1 MEHILYF
8 DGNLKKISW
17 VILTEGQEVIQS
29 RAHVEKYKDKIT
41 KIQSKYVALHIALFW
56 GIGTFKIKNED
67 NVKIKLDE
75 EVMFDQLN
83 SKTKINDEF
92 IENKIKF
99 IQSFIKQRKLR
110 VDFEKITNEN
120 NLSNKF
126 LK

>member
-1 MEHILYF
+1 
-8 DGNLKKISW
+8 
-17 VILTEGQEVIQS
+17 
-29 RAHVEKYKDKIT
+29 
-41 KIQSKYVALHIALFW
+41 
-56 GIGTFKIKNED
+56 
-67 NVKIKLDE
+67 
-75 EVMFDQLN
+75 MFDQLN

>member
-1 MEHILYF
+1 MYF
-8 DGNLKKISW
+8 NGDLKKISW
-17 VILTEGQEVIQS
+17 VIQTGGQELAQS
-29 RAHVEKYKDKIT
+29 RVHVEKYKDKIT

-56 GIGTFKIKNED
+56 EIGTFKIKNED

>member
-17 VILTEGQEVIQS
+17 VILTEGQEVTQS
-29 RAHVEKYKDKIT
+29 RVHVEKYKDKIT

-75 EVMFDQLN
+75 EIMFDQLN
-83 SKTKINDEF
+83 SKTKSNDEF

-110 VDFEKITNEN
+110 VYFEKINTKN

>member
-1 MEHILYF
+1 MEHILYI

-17 VILTEGQEVIQS
+17 VILTEGQEVTQS

-75 EVMFDQLN
+75 EIMFDQLN
-83 SKTKINDEF
+83 SKTKSNDEF

-110 VDFEKITNEN
+110 VYFEKINTEN
-120 NLSNKF
+120 NFSNKF

>member
-1 MEHILYF
+1 MYF
-8 DGNLKKISW
+8 NGDLKKISW
-17 VILTEGQEVIQS
+17 VIQTGGQELAQS
-29 RAHVEKYKDKIT
+29 RVHVEKYKDKIT

-110 VDFEKITNEN
+110 VDFATITNKN
-120 NLSNKF
+120 NLSNTF

>member
-1 MEHILYF
+1 LYF
-8 DGNLKKISW
+8 DGDLKKISW
-17 VILTEGQEVIQS
+17 VILTEGQEVTQS

-75 EVMFDQLN
+75 EIMFDQLN
-83 SKTKINDEF
+83 SKTKSNDEF

-110 VDFEKITNEN
+110 VYFEKINTEN

>member
-17 VILTEGQEVIQS
+17 VILTEGQEVTQS

>member
-17 VILTEGQEVIQS
+17 VILTGGQEVTQS
-29 RAHVEKYKDKIT
+29 RVHVEKYKDKIT

-67 NVKIKLDE
+67 DVKIKLDE
-75 EVMFDQLN
+75 EIMFDQLN
-83 SKTKINDEF
+83 SKTKSNDEF

-99 IQSFIKQRKLR
+99 IQSFIKKRKLR
-110 VDFEKITNEN
+110 VGFEKITPED

>member
-1 MEHILYF
+1 MYF
-8 DGNLKKISW
+8 DGDLKKISW
-17 VILTEGQEVIQS
+17 VILTGGQELVQS
-29 RAHVEKYKDKIT
+29 RVHVEKYKDKIT

-67 NVKIKLDE
+67 HVKIKLDE

-110 VDFEKITNEN
+110 VGFEKITPED

>member
-1 MEHILYF
+1 M
-8 DGNLKKISW
+8 
-17 VILTEGQEVIQS
+17 
-29 RAHVEKYKDKIT
+29 
-41 KIQSKYVALHIALFW
+41 ALHIALFW

-67 NVKIKLDE
+67 DVKIKLDE

>member
-1 MEHILYF
+1 MYF
-8 DGNLKKISW
+8 NGDLKKISW
-17 VILTEGQEVIQS
+17 VIQTGGQELAQS
-29 RAHVEKYKDKIT
+29 RVHVEKYKDKIT

-67 NVKIKLDE
+67 DVKIKLDE

-83 SKTKINDEF
+83 SKTKINDKF

>member
-1 MEHILYF
+1 MYF
-8 DGNLKKISW
+8 NGDLKKISW
-17 VILTEGQEVIQS
+17 VIQTGGQELAQS
-29 RAHVEKYKDKIT
+29 RVHVEKYKDKIT

-56 GIGTFKIKNED
+56 GIGTFNIKNED
-67 NVKIKLDE
+67 DVKIKLDE

>member
-1 MEHILYF
+1 LDHILYF

-17 VILTEGQEVIQS
+17 VIHTESEKFAQN
-29 RAHVEKYKDKIT
+29 RNHVEKYKDKIT

-67 NVKIKLDE
+67 YVNIKLDD
-75 EVMFDQLN
+75 EVMYNQLN
-83 SKTKINDEF
+83 SKIKIKDEF
-92 IENKIKF
+92 IEDKIKF

-110 VDFEKITNEN
+110 ISFEKIDSKN
-120 NLSNKF
+120 NLSNEF

>member
-8 DGNLKKISW
+8 DGNLKIISW
-17 VILTEGQEVIQS
+17 VILTEGQEVTQS

-75 EVMFDQLN
+75 EIMFDQLN
-83 SKTKINDEF
+83 SKTKSNDEF

-110 VDFEKITNEN
+110 VYFEKINTED

>member
-8 DGNLKKISW
+8 DGDLKKISW
-17 VILTEGQEVIQS
+17 VIHTGCQELAQS
-29 RAHVEKYKDKIT
+29 RVHVEKYKDKIT

-67 NVKIKLDE
+67 DVKIKLDE

-110 VDFEKITNEN
+110 VGFEKITHEE

>member
-17 VILTEGQEVIQS
+17 VILTEGQEVTQS

-56 GIGTFKIKNED
+56 GIGTFKIKND
-67 NVKIKLDE
+67 DDVKIKLDE
-75 EVMFDQLN
+75 EIMFDQLN

-110 VDFEKITNEN
+110 VYFEKINTEN

>member
-1 MEHILYF
+1 LEHILYF

-17 VILTEGQEVIQS
+17 VILTESQEVTQS
-29 RAHVEKYKDKIT
+29 RVHVEKYKDKIT

-75 EVMFDQLN
+75 EIMFDQLN
-83 SKTKINDEF
+83 SKTKSNDEF

-110 VDFEKITNEN
+110 VYFEKINTKN

>member
-1 MEHILYF
+1 MYF
-8 DGNLKKISW
+8 DGDLKKISL
-17 VILTEGQEVIQS
+17 VILTGGQELAQS
-29 RAHVEKYKDKIT
+29 RVHVEKYKDKIT

-67 NVKIKLDE
+67 HVKIKLDE

-110 VDFEKITNEN
+110 VGFEKITPEE

>member
-17 VILTEGQEVIQS
+17 VILTEGQEVTQS
-29 RAHVEKYKDKIT
+29 RVHVEKYKDKIT

-75 EVMFDQLN
+75 EIMFDQLN
-83 SKTKINDEF
+83 SKTKSNDEF

-110 VDFEKITNEN
+110 VYFEKINTEN
-120 NLSNKF
+120 NLSNKL